1 MCDENDTMHNNDN
14 IHFLLTEDDDDSVND
29 SEDVEFNLSE
39 ILNKLDDIEINNEL
53 ENELF
58 SEMIHYDTNY
68 NVKQLLLIC
77 DYYKISKFLRAQ
89 KSNKDDI
96 IRSLVFFEQ
105 NPSNYE
111 IVLKRKQLW
120 FYINEIKNDKFMKKY
135 VLWN

>member
-1 MCDENDTMHNNDN
+1 
-14 IHFLLTEDDDDSVND
+14 LTEDDDDSVND

-96 IRSLVFFEQ
+96 IRSLVFFEH

>member
-1 MCDENDTMHNNDN
+1 MHNNDN

-96 IRSLVFFEQ
+96 IRSLVFFEH